1 MKRAIAISVARSS
14 LLSLWK
20 VNDEM
25 TSDFMI
31 SFYKKLKTGKSRSEA
46 LTLSQRE
53 FRNSSNP
60 DYRHI
65 NSWGAFQLNGDWR
78 KIDF

>member
-1 MKRAIAISVARSS
+1 
-14 LLSLWK
+14 
-20 VNDEM
+20 
-25 TSDFMI
+25 MI
-31 SFYKKLKTGKSRSEA
+31 SFYKKLKSGKSRSEA

-53 FRNSSNP
+53 FRNRSNP